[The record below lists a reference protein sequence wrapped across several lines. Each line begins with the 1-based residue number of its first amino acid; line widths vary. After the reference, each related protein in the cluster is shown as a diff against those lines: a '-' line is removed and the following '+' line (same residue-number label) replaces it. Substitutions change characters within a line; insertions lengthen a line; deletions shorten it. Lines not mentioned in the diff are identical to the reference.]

1 MARLSREM
9 RGLILPH
16 DDYGSHLDE
25 KDTPWAQNWK
35 KRILVLLGRLWMKF
49 VQVNS

>member
-25 KDTPWAQNWK
+25 KGNTMGTELEEKNF
-35 KRILVLLGRLWMKF
+35 LWMKF